1 MRQLVITATR
11 TAIGERRER
20 RERREE
26 GLDASSSSSSSASE
40 FALRGW
46 VFHFCFS
53 LNDNAPT

>member
-26 GLDASSSSSSSASE
+26 GLDASSSSSSISE

-46 VFHFCFS
+46 VFHFLFF
-53 LNDNAPT
+53 LE

>member
-26 GLDASSSSSSSASE
+26 RRDASSSSSLSSISE
-40 FALRGW
+40 GVCARRVGIYFL
-46 VFHFCFS
+46 FF
-53 LNDNAPT
+53 LE

>member
-26 GLDASSSSSSSASE
+26 GLDASSSSSSISE
-40 FALRGW
+40 FALRGSCF
-46 VFHFCFS
+46 VFVF
-53 LNDNAPT
+53 P